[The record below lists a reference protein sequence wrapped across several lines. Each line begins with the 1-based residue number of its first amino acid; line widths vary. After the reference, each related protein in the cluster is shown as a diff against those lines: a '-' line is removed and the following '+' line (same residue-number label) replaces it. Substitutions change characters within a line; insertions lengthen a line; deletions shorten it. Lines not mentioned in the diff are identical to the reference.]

1 MELWK
6 ARLKHTYIR
15 VYVRTNN
22 IYQKTENEN
31 LADQN
36 FKYDRNNFLQNY
48 ILLKLLIKRIQ
59 KFFHSSSRVK
69 VLFK

>member
-6 ARLKHTYIR
+6 ARLKQTYM
-15 VYVRTNN
+15 YTYN

-36 FKYDRNNFLQNY
+36 FKYDRDNFPQNY
-48 ILLKLLIKRIQ
+48 ILLKLLIKRIR
-59 KFFHSSSRVK
+59 KFFHSSSRIK
-69 VLFK
+69 VLFE

>member
-1 MELWK
+1 MK
-6 ARLKHTYIR
+6 SSAQTHIHTRICTY
-15 VYVRTNN
+15 N